1 MNSKCEMTLSMMG
14 TAPVVMFRN
23 TSTNSNEAWVCETAE
38 RAREAVAELEAL
50 SHITDVR
57 AVDAVVKEAV

>member
-1 MNSKCEMTLSMMG
+1 MGYLEVSMVGTL
-14 TAPVVMFRN
+14 PVVMFRN

-50 SHITDVR
+50 PHITDVR
-57 AVDAVVKEAV
+57 AVDATVKEAV